1 MPIINGEAVLAFT
14 AEQLDELLF
23 NVNFGS
29 VDYAALQQEI
39 SPLFTNETV
48 AASST
53 KRNKIGV
60 YTGNNAKMSVTFA
73 QTGYSTNCTMNLYG
87 SDYEDL
93 SFPGI
98 IATLTL
104 GSGWNPVRFA
114 IDPIAIPAY
123 TFCEVYNNDLINPA
137 IASVIISTWK

>member
-1 MPIINGEAVLAFT
+1 MPVVDGKEVLAFT

-39 SPLFTNETV
+39 SPLFINETIDS
-48 AASST
+48 SST
-53 KRNKIGV
+53 KRNETGL

-73 QTGYSTNCTMNLYG
+73 QTGSSTNCTMNLYG

-93 SFPGI
+93 SLPGI
-98 IATLTL
+98 ISTLTI
-104 GSGWNPVRFA
+104 GAGWDPVRFA

-123 TFCEVYNNDLINPA
+123 TFCEIINNDSINPA
-137 IASVIISTWK
+137 IVTVNISTWK